1 MNIFAAIRRSSP
13 LLQSSY
19 LWSHCRQTPLLCHS
33 LSPSTSTLFS
43 VGVGGNS
50 KAWKSHGGK
59 AGKGQG
65 QGKGKA
71 VKARKGQGNAGGWP
85 STSGNPSGSGRSNA
99 APKSSKAS
107 KTPSPQQKE
116 SLKTIQRL
124 EQEKNALIK
133 EKKSLQKGMA
143 TLEKKLNNRPD
154 VPILFHGQYNF
165 GRDNVV
171 DLSRLISRY
180 LVNKPKNIDRDR
192 IYDCVCECCNA
203 LGRGYNDNPDY
214 YYEDVRMLAATFLA
228 SNWFSENQRSSIEEW
243 YRTTFR

>member
-19 LWSHCRQTPLLCHS
+19 PWSHCRQTPLLCQS

-65 QGKGKA
+65 KA
-71 VKARKGQGNAGGWP
+71 GKARKGQGNAGGWP

-99 APKSSKAS
+99 APKSNKAS

-116 SLKTIQRL
+116 SLKTIGRL
-124 EQEKNALIK
+124 EQEKNVLSKEKNALMK
-133 EKKSLQKGMA
+133 EKKALQKGMA

-165 GRDNVV
+165 GRENVV
-171 DLSRLISRY
+171 DLSRLISMY
-180 LVNKPKNIDRDR
+180 LENKPNNIDSDR
-192 IYDCVCECCNA
+192 IYNCVRARYDDLEM
-203 LGRGYNDNPDY
+203 GYNDNPQY
-214 YYEDVRMLAATFLA
+214 YFIDTCYLPG
-228 SNWFSENQRSSIEEW
+228 
-243 YRTTFR
+243 